1 MDNNGSEQTANS
13 YPQSFDIKRR
23 TPGARAKL
31 IIGRI
36 AIVVSFLLI
45 AVFVAIVSSGAA
57 GEGVAF
63 IPLGIA
69 APVIITGIV
78 LCASSNNS
86 MNGTMTFL
94 KDKAIYQCGDE
105 RFEILPDKI
114 TAAHRSYEKVLIVF
128 SGIKLRIVSEQ
139 APEIMHCLDIMVNPS
154 DRSEAEEAPDE
165 GEEAAGIEVPAES
178 EDADAEAAAESE
190 RSDELEKFAV
200 RGETAEPE
208 KPVDAADRDE
218 PTITERA
225 ALIDPNILREYK
237 KLVDEGVLTQEQFD
251 EIVRKNT

>member
-69 APVIITGIV
+69 APVIIVGIV

-105 RFEILPDKI
+105 RFEIIPDKI

-139 APEIMHCLDIMVNPS
+139 APEIMHCLDVMVNPS
-154 DRSEAEEAPDE
+154 DRSEAEEAPD
-165 GEEAAGIEVPAES
+165 
-178 EDADAEAAAESE
+178 
-190 RSDELEKFAV
+190 
-200 RGETAEPE
+200 
-208 KPVDAADRDE
+208 AADRDE
-218 PTITERA
+218 PTSTERA

-237 KLVDEGVLTQEQFD
+237 KLVDEGVLSQEQFD

>member
-154 DRSEAEEAPDE
+154 DRSEAEEAPD
-165 GEEAAGIEVPAES
+165 
-178 EDADAEAAAESE
+178 
-190 RSDELEKFAV
+190 
-200 RGETAEPE
+200 
-208 KPVDAADRDE
+208 AADRDE
-218 PTITERA
+218 PTSTERA

>member
-1 MDNNGSEQTANS
+1 MDNNGSEKTANS

-154 DRSEAEEAPDE
+154 DRSEAEEAPD
-165 GEEAAGIEVPAES
+165 
-178 EDADAEAAAESE
+178 
-190 RSDELEKFAV
+190 
-200 RGETAEPE
+200 
-208 KPVDAADRDE
+208 AADRDE
-218 PTITERA
+218 PTSTERA

>member
-154 DRSEAEEAPDE
+154 DGSEAEEAP
-165 GEEAAGIEVPAES
+165 
-178 EDADAEAAAESE
+178 
-190 RSDELEKFAV
+190 
-200 RGETAEPE
+200 
-208 KPVDAADRDE
+208 DAADRDE
-218 PTITERA
+218 PTSTERA

-237 KLVDEGVLTQEQFD
+237 KLVDEGVLSQEQFD

>member
-1 MDNNGSEQTANS
+1 MDNNGSEQTVNS

-69 APVIITGIV
+69 APVIVVGIV

-154 DRSEAEEAPDE
+154 DRSEAEEAPD
-165 GEEAAGIEVPAES
+165 
-178 EDADAEAAAESE
+178 
-190 RSDELEKFAV
+190 
-200 RGETAEPE
+200 
-208 KPVDAADRDE
+208 AADRDE
-218 PTITERA
+218 PTSTERA

>member
-105 RFEILPDKI
+105 RFEIIPDKI

-139 APEIMHCLDIMVNPS
+139 APEIMRCLDIMVNPS

-165 GEEAAGIEVPAES
+165 GEEAAEIGEPAES
-178 EDADAEAAAESE
+178 EDAAESGGSNDP
-190 RSDELEKFAV
+190 SDAKL
-200 RGETAEPE
+200 
-208 KPVDAADRDE
+208 
-218 PTITERA
+218 A

>member
-69 APVIITGIV
+69 APVIVVGIV

-154 DRSEAEEAPDE
+154 DRSEAEEAPD
-165 GEEAAGIEVPAES
+165 
-178 EDADAEAAAESE
+178 
-190 RSDELEKFAV
+190 
-200 RGETAEPE
+200 
-208 KPVDAADRDE
+208 AADRDE
-218 PTITERA
+218 PTSTERA

-237 KLVDEGVLTQEQFD
+237 KLVDEGVLSQEQFD

>member
-1 MDNNGSEQTANS
+1 MDNNGSEQTVNS

-154 DRSEAEEAPDE
+154 DRSEAEEAPD
-165 GEEAAGIEVPAES
+165 
-178 EDADAEAAAESE
+178 
-190 RSDELEKFAV
+190 
-200 RGETAEPE
+200 
-208 KPVDAADRDE
+208 AADRDE
-218 PTITERA
+218 PTSTERA

>member
-1 MDNNGSEQTANS
+1 MDNNGSEQTVNS

-69 APVIITGIV
+69 APVIVVGIV

-154 DRSEAEEAPDE
+154 DRSEAEEAPD
-165 GEEAAGIEVPAES
+165 
-178 EDADAEAAAESE
+178 
-190 RSDELEKFAV
+190 
-200 RGETAEPE
+200 
-208 KPVDAADRDE
+208 AADRDE
-218 PTITERA
+218 PTSTERA

-237 KLVDEGVLTQEQFD
+237 KLVDEGVLSQEQFD

>member
-23 TPGARAKL
+23 TQGARAKL

-154 DRSEAEEAPDE
+154 DRSEAEEAPD
-165 GEEAAGIEVPAES
+165 
-178 EDADAEAAAESE
+178 
-190 RSDELEKFAV
+190 
-200 RGETAEPE
+200 
-208 KPVDAADRDE
+208 AADRDE
-218 PTITERA
+218 PTSTERA

-237 KLVDEGVLTQEQFD
+237 KLVDEGVLSQEQFD

>member
-69 APVIITGIV
+69 APVIVVGIV

-105 RFEILPDKI
+105 RFEIFPDKI

-154 DRSEAEEAPDE
+154 DRSEAEEAPD
-165 GEEAAGIEVPAES
+165 
-178 EDADAEAAAESE
+178 
-190 RSDELEKFAV
+190 
-200 RGETAEPE
+200 
-208 KPVDAADRDE
+208 AADRDE
-218 PTITERA
+218 PTSTERA

>member
-1 MDNNGSEQTANS
+1 MDNNGSEQTVNS

-154 DRSEAEEAPDE
+154 DRSEAEEAPD
-165 GEEAAGIEVPAES
+165 
-178 EDADAEAAAESE
+178 
-190 RSDELEKFAV
+190 
-200 RGETAEPE
+200 
-208 KPVDAADRDE
+208 AADRDE
-218 PTITERA
+218 PTSTERA

-237 KLVDEGVLTQEQFD
+237 KLVDEGVLSQEQFD